1 MNDVSKFVKSLSAKE
16 QIRIEEVISKMES
29 GDINGLDIKK
39 LKGYS
44 DMFRVRIGNYR
55 IICRHNEQY
64 GFVVV
69 KVTRR
74 NDTTYN
80 F

>member
-1 MNDVSKFVKSLSAKE
+1 MNDISKFIRSIPTRE
-16 QIRIEEVISKMES
+16 QIRIEEVISKIKS
-29 GDINGLDIKK
+29 GDISGLDIKK
-39 LKGYS
+39 LRGYS

-64 GFVVV
+64 GFIVV